1 MIKKKNGFLTFC
13 FSCLPG
19 AGQMFLGFT
28 KEGVSLMGIFFGTL
42 ALASWLQLDA
52 VVYLLPVIWFYA
64 FFDALNK
71 NSLSD
76 EEFQQLEDH
85 YLFVDGIE
93 DFKGFPFAKY
103 RMALAI
109 VVILIGAN
117 LFFHNLLSILETAGF
132 YVSYEL
138 YEILFDYVPQ
148 IIISLLII
156 GAGLYLI
163 SGKKNSLDKNT
174 PDNKEDFLPD
184 YSDEKEGDDD

>member
-1 MIKKKNGFLTFC
+1 MKKKKNGFLTFC

-28 KEGVSLMGIFFGTL
+28 KEGVSLMGIFFGIL
-42 ALASWLQLDA
+42 ALTSWLQLDA
-52 VVYLLPVIWFYA
+52 TIYLLPVVWFYA

-103 RMALAI
+103 RTALAI

-117 LFFHNLLSILETAGF
+117 LFFHNVLSILETAGF

-138 YEILFDYVPQ
+138 YTILFDFVPQ

-163 SGKKNSLDKNT
+163 SGKKNSLNKNT
-174 PDNKEDFLPD
+174 ADNKEIFLPD
-184 YSDEKEGDDD
+184 DSDENEGGDD

>member
-1 MIKKKNGFLTFC
+1 MKKKKNGFLTFC

-42 ALASWLQLDA
+42 ALTSWLQLDA
-52 VVYLLPVIWFYA
+52 VIYLLPVVWFYA

-85 YLFVDGIE
+85 YLLVDGIE

-103 RMALAI
+103 RTALAI

-163 SGKKNSLDKNT
+163 SGKKNSLDKNAS
-174 PDNKEDFLPD
+174 DNKEDFLPD
-184 YSDEKEGDDD
+184 YSDENEGGDD

>member
-1 MIKKKNGFLTFC
+1 
-13 FSCLPG
+13 
-19 AGQMFLGFT
+19 MFLGFT

-138 YEILFDYVPQ
+138 YEILYDYVPQ